1 MYKKSIGVVFL
12 VLCAIVYNSLLGYA
26 QAPFAINDNH
36 FIADHKGPCKTDAH
50 IKSVN
55 GSSFGVGG
63 QISIINGQH
72 TLWCYGAKHTWIGKL
87 TYAGYTFDS
96 DKDSPLQFVIDK
108 DTGYLYVKGQGTV
121 IFPNGK
127 VKKLP

>member
-1 MYKKSIGVVFL
+1 MNRRKKVFCL
-12 VLCAIVYNSLLGYA
+12 VLGAIVYSALLGYA
-26 QAPFAINDNH
+26 QEPFAIKDNN
-36 FIADHKGPCKTDAH
+36 FIANYKGQCNTDAQ
-50 IKSVN
+50 IKSVK

-63 QISIINGQH
+63 QISIRNGQY

-96 DKDSPLQFVIDK
+96 DKDKPLQFVIDK
-108 DTGYLYVKGQGTV
+108 DKGYLYVKGQGTV
-121 IFPNGK
+121 TFPNGK